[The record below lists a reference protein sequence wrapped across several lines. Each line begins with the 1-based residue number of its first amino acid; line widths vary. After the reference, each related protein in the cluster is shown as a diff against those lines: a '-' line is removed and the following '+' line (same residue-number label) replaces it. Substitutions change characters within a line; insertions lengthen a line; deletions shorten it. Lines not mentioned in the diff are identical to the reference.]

1 MKKSLYAAVAVGA
14 TVMIAGHTDA
24 EASSK
29 TYTVKSGD
37 SLYVIAMKHNTTVAK
52 LKQLNNLKSDLI
64 FVNQK
69 LKISSS
75 SKVTTSNKPSTTTNK
90 KLNTSST
97 SNTSSSVYTVKNGDY
112 LYAIAMK
119 YNTTVDSIRQLNNL
133 KTNIIYV
140 GQKLKVKGK
149 VTTISKPSNTTSNK
163 KPVSNSK
170 PSSSTAN
177 TSVYIVKNGDYLAK
191 IAAQYNTTVENIRQ
205 LNNLKTNIIYVGQKL
220 KVKGKVTVTKPSTG
234 SGSSNN
240 TKPVSNPT
248 NKNGLINI
256 AKSFIGTPY
265 AWGGT
270 TPRGFD
276 CSGFIY
282 YTFNQ
287 SGKQIVRTSAAGY
300 YNMSTKISSPK
311 VGDIVYFKNTYA
323 QGITHLG
330 IYMGNG
336 QFIHSGDNGVEISS
350 IYQSYWKE
358 HFAGYGRL

>member
-14 TVMIAGHTDA
+14 AVMVAGHTDA

-69 LKISSS
+69 LKVSSS
-75 SKVTTSNKPSTTTNK
+75 SKVTTPKKSSSTTNK
-90 KLNTSST
+90 KLNTSS
-97 SNTSSSVYTVKNGDY
+97 TSSSVYTVKNGDY

-149 VTTISKPSNTTSNK
+149 VT
-163 KPVSNSK
+163 
-170 PSSSTAN
+170 
-177 TSVYIVKNGDYLAK
+177 
-191 IAAQYNTTVENIRQ
+191 
-205 LNNLKTNIIYVGQKL
+205 
-220 KVKGKVTVTKPSTG
+220 VTKPNTG
-234 SGSSNN
+234 SGLNSN

-300 YNMSTKISSPK
+300 YNMSTKVSSPK

-323 QGITHLG
+323 AGITHLG